1 MFIGLDIPSPNE
13 VSHKTVIRPWKGAGL
28 GGGVED
34 ENEKLCSL
42 MYIIIWDSSQA
53 ALSKYTESS

>member
-1 MFIGLDIPSPNE
+1 MI
-13 VSHKTVIRPWKGAGL
+13 GL
-28 GGGVED
+28 GGGAGEEGVFED

-42 MYIIIWDSSQA
+42 MYIIILALSQA

>member
-1 MFIGLDIPSPNE
+1 M
-13 VSHKTVIRPWKGAGL
+13 KGESRGEF
-28 GGGVED
+28 ED

-42 MYIIIWDSSQA
+42 MYIIIWDSSVA